1 MGGQVIVVTGASSGL
16 GKALAL
22 SFASRGMTV
31 CALARSEDKL
41 RTMAKEHPNRIE
53 PYPTDV
59 SDAKQVK
66 ETFKTILRKHRTIDV
81 LINNAGVTHP
91 ARFGEEDFETIDR
104 VIDTNLKGT
113 MYCTYAVLP
122 AMMAR
127 KKGRI
132 INIAST
138 AGIPG
143 GRLRATSGVV
153 SFGDYRAS
161 KYGVVGFGDALAGN
175 LLQHGILLT
184 TLCPGGIDTPLWI
197 RNGKS
202 TYPGDTDKLIKPEE
216 IVDLVEFL
224 LKQPDSTLYKALI
237 FFPTVEWH

>member
-41 RTMAKEHPNRIE
+41 KTMAEGQPNRIE

-66 ETFKTILRKHRTIDV
+66 ESFRAILRKHPAIDV
-81 LINNAGVTHP
+81 LINNAGITHP

-122 AMMAR
+122 GMMAR

-132 INIAST
+132 INIASM
-138 AGIPG
+138 AGVPG
-143 GRLRATSGVV
+143 ARNRATSSKVG
-153 SFGDYRAS
+153 FGDYGAS
-161 KYGVVGFGDALAGN
+161 KYGVVGFGDALAGD
-175 LLQHGILLT
+175 LLHHGILLT

-202 TYPGDTDKLIKPEE
+202 AYPGDTNKLIKPEE
-216 IVDLVEFL
+216 IADLVEFL
-224 LKQPDSTLYKALI
+224 LKQPASTLYKTLL